1 MDSLLIGRLG
11 AVGDGL
17 LLAPAL
23 ASLRAAYPH
32 ARIDVTGF
40 VWRLRLLEGPALAS
54 SVRPLDDLF
63 IGESVNVPVLDAYDR
78 IELFAV
84 DPEAPVVRAIV
95 DAVPQRAAGYPS
107 FPITTASGVHVADH
121 VHRSLSHLGIPAAA
135 DRRFTLP
142 LAATTRRLA
151 DPFLSTTADGRPRAY
166 LAPGTRI
173 DTKRWPAPRFA
184 ALAGELLA
192 RGWQV
197 YLGCGPVD
205 GDVYDA
211 VSQAI
216 GPLPVVPAIGQ
227 DLLTTAALLARMQL
241 CVGVDSGI
249 THLAAMVGTPTIAL
263 YGPTRP
269 ELWGPIGPA
278 LRVMRKPSGL
288 ACCDDDHPRRCQGGC
303 MNRIDVSDVLA
314 AIAQLVDDRR
324 G

>member
-107 FPITTASGVHVADH
+107 FPITTASAVHVADH

-142 LAATTRRLA
+142 LAATTRRLT

-173 DTKRWPAPRFA
+173 DTKRWPTPRFA

-249 THLAAMVGTPTIAL
+249 THLAAMVGTPTISL

-314 AIAQLVDDRR
+314 AIAQLVDDGR